1 MRLPGSRINKRVYQ
15 AIRQDGISDITGGLM
30 LACFA
35 FFFYNFNYSLG
46 LILGSAAQAVLLPLA
61 RKYVTFPR
69 VGFVKFHDPSE
80 KHREVKIL
88 QALLI
93 LATIAILILVG
104 IYIPDIFPFLAFLT
118 IAVLT
123 ALDAIKTGLIMDYI
137 FSVVFLLCGVS
148 GTILA
153 FLSFN
158 PFHVTA
164 YISWILAAVLIPAGI
179 FQLVVFLGK
188 YPKSSREVTN
198 EIAG

>member
-1 MRLPGSRINKRVYQ
+1 MRLPGSRINKKVYQ

-61 RKYVTFPR
+61 RRYITYPR
-69 VGFVKFHDPSE
+69 VGYVKFHDPSD
-80 KHREVKIL
+80 KHREIKIL

-93 LATIAILILVG
+93 LATIAILILVA
-104 IYIPDIFPFLAFLT
+104 IFIPDIFPFLAFLT

-123 ALDAIKTGLIMDYI
+123 ALEAIKTGLIIDYV
-137 FSVVFLLCGVS
+137 FAVVFLLCGVS
-148 GTILA
+148 GSILA
-153 FLSFN
+153 FLEFN

-179 FQLVVFLGK
+179 IQLIIFLHK
-188 YPKSSREVTN
+188 YPRVEMEVEN
-198 EIAG
+198 NAVG